1 MRTFHEQVGS
11 QEPFRLSYH
20 GSSHY
25 NSIIATNWNYEKVF
39 IKQDPGKFEDDALRQ
54 SKLRTEQ
61 MQAVAIT
68 AESVTDVQKPV
79 P

>member
-20 GSSHY
+20 GSNHY

-39 IKQDPGKFEDDALRQ
+39 IKQDPGKFEDDALKQ
-54 SKLRTEQ
+54 SKLRTE
-61 MQAVAIT
+61 
-68 AESVTDVQKPV
+68 
-79 P
+79 